1 LLRCG
6 KPEHIADVSMKK
18 LQRLNEVAATVRREN
33 SHAPNTAWIL
43 FILFVAVAGIDVIS
57 TTAAIAAG
65 HVEANPVI
73 RGLQAFL
80 GAWWPAPKMGF
91 HLALG
96 LLILWLPTR
105 KMISLARLVV
115 VGYIA
120 IITNN
125 FYFAGWLI

>member
-1 LLRCG
+1 
-6 KPEHIADVSMKK
+6 MKK
-18 LQRLNEVAATVRREN
+18 LQRLNEIATRVRREN
-33 SHAPNTAWIL
+33 AHAANTAR
-43 FILFVAVAGIDVIS
+43 ILFVLFVVVAGMDVLS
-57 TTAAIAAG
+57 TTAALAAG
-65 HVEANPVI
+65 HVEANPVV

-80 GAWWPAPKMGF
+80 GAWWPAPKMGL

-105 KMISLARLVV
+105 KMISMARLVV

-120 IITNN
+120 ILTNN